1 MTKRRSWARGIG
13 LVALVVV
20 WGAGGVRAQ
29 QPPAM
34 QQASGPQVLH
44 LLVNRSL
51 VITSPVRI
59 KRLSVANPTVAEA
72 VVISPYQVLV
82 NGKAPGAVSLIL
94 WGENGESQTFD
105 LYVDVDVMALSQKI
119 HDVFPSEPVRIE
131 ASKDVVMLTGQ
142 ASSDEVA
149 DRIYKLVSAE
159 VPKVISLVQVPTPPT
174 RGQILLDQRQLPFRC
189 PSQSVHFPAR
199 CEPGGDYQGARAA
212 QPAADSG
219 RAKPSNRNRQG
230 GQLPGRGR
238 ISFSRG
244 AGGCGRHGA
253 DGHGAVQGVRR
264 ATELHAGAHRGQR
277 D

>member
-1 MTKRRSWARGIG
+1 MKTRQMWGRRVGWAAL
-13 LVALVVV
+13 LVLLTGWV
-20 WGAGGVRAQ
+20 GGAQ
-29 QPPAM
+29 QPATS
-34 QQASGPQVLH
+34 QEAGGPQVLH

-59 KRLSVANPTVAEA
+59 KRLSVANPSVAEA

-149 DRIYKLVSAE
+149 DRSTSWFQPKCRRSSAWCRY
-159 VPKVISLVQVPTPPT
+159 PRHL
-174 RGQILLDQRQLPFRC
+174 
-189 PSQSVHFPAR
+189 
-199 CEPGGDYQGARAA
+199 RA
-212 QPAADSG
+212 G
-219 RAKPSNRNRQG
+219 R
-230 GQLPGRGR
+230 
-238 ISFSRG
+238 
-244 AGGCGRHGA
+244 
-253 DGHGAVQGVRR
+253 
-264 ATELHAGAHRGQR
+264 
-277 D
+277 